1 MDSDFIETNIMTL
14 KFGLRL
20 QYGRPLYNSGRMAAE
35 SVYLVRLPV
44 ILFNLKNK
52 KIHKKT
58 FLK

>member
-1 MDSDFIETNIMTL
+1 MDSDFIESNIMKL

-20 QYGRPLYNSGRMAAE
+20 QYGRPLYNSGKMVAE
-35 SVYLVRLPV
+35 SVYLVLLPV